1 MAVDSTGA
9 SYVAWGVNGTSR
21 YVKYDTNG
29 TLVTTYDRVADAS
42 TETFGKYNS
51 KPAVVV
57 LPDDSFFWFQYV
69 NKNSQDYLMGSKWD
83 SSGNVIFKNRTLDVS
98 YMSDSVLASSPN
110 ASSNSRKTGT
120 AVGNMYVAFTTSQG
134 KVLKFNSEGSY
145 IGATDSG
152 ISAWND
158 EVVLGTNGESI
169 YAVSADGAGNM
180 Q

>member
-1 MAVDSTGA
+1 V
-9 SYVAWGVNGTSR
+9 
-21 YVKYDTNG
+21 
-29 TLVTTYDRVADAS
+29 
-42 TETFGKYNS
+42 
-51 KPAVVV
+51 
-57 LPDDSFFWFQYV
+57 
-69 NKNSQDYLMGSKWD
+69 
-83 SSGNVIFKNRTLDVS
+83 
-98 YMSDSVLASSPN
+98 
-110 ASSNSRKTGT
+110 
-120 AVGNMYVAFTTSQG
+120 YVAFTTSQG